1 MEFLTSNPMMWLFGL
16 ITHFVLVLSNIST
29 SRKKLVSPWQYIKER
44 PYKVVLAVI
53 GAIVGYSMLGGAQLP
68 GYVYFGAGYMANDA
82 LDEFGSMANKSR
94 TQVLVGQ
101 DGTIEKIRQH
111 DQTILDMGRR
121 KKQTEE
127 DVESKL

>member
-1 MEFLTSNPMMWLFGL
+1 MEYLISNPMMWLFGL

-29 SRKKLVSPWQYIKER
+29 SRKKMISPWQYIKER
-44 PYKVVLAVI
+44 PYKVILAVI

-111 DQTILDMGRR
+111 DQTILDMKR
-121 KKQTEE
+121 
-127 DVESKL
+127 SKHE